1 MGFLISQ
8 IRGINKSS
16 FMFTAYLIHL
26 LILVGIY
33 LILTLSLQLTI
44 GFSGLLNLGHIAFY
58 AIGAYT
64 SALLLLIGWPWWL
77 AFILAG
83 LIAMV
88 FGFLLSLPTNK
99 LKGDYL
105 ALATL
110 GFSFVIYAVA
120 LNWTGLTRGPL
131 GLPGIPRPEIFGI
144 AFSNNTAFLI
154 LTIIIALISYLI
166 IRKMTVSPFGRVLQA
181 TRDNELATRVL
192 GKNAFKMKSISM
204 GVSAFFAGIA
214 GSLYASYI
222 TFIDPSSFTLMQ
234 LIPIVCIVIIG
245 GLASLKGTVIATII
259 LVLLPEPLRFIGFP
273 SSIIGPM
280 RQIIYALILLLIL
293 VYRPKGFYGKVE
305 LG

>member
-1 MGFLISQ
+1 
-8 IRGINKSS
+8 
-16 FMFTAYLIHL
+16 MFSAYLIHL

-33 LILTLSLQLTI
+33 LILTLSLQITL

-64 SALLLLIGWPWWL
+64 SALLLLAGWPWWL
-77 AFILAG
+77 CFILAG
-83 LIAMV
+83 IVAML

-120 LNWTGLTRGPL
+120 LNWIGLTRGPL
-131 GLPGIPRPEIFGI
+131 GLPGIPKPEIFNI
-144 AFSNNTAFLI
+144 SFFSNTSFLI
-154 LTIIIALISYLI
+154 LIIIIFLITYLI
-166 IRKMTVSPFGRVLQA
+166 IKKITTSPFGKVLQA
-181 TRDNELATRVL
+181 TRDNGLAVRVL
-192 GKNAFKMKSISM
+192 GKNTFKIKSISLA
-204 GVSAFFAGIA
+204 VSAFFAGIA

-234 LIPIVCIVIIG
+234 LIPVACIVIIG
-245 GLASLKGTVIATII
+245 GLASLKGTIVATII

-280 RQIIYALILLLIL
+280 RQIIYALLLLLIL
-293 VYRPKGFYGKVE
+293 IYRPKGFYGQVE
-305 LG
+305 LE

>member
-1 MGFLISQ
+1 MLFRS
-8 IRGINKSS
+8 
-16 FMFTAYLIHL
+16 
-26 LILVGIY
+26 Y
-33 LILTLSLQLTI
+33 LILTLSLQITL

-64 SALLLLIGWPWWL
+64 SALLLLAGWPWWL
-77 AFILAG
+77 CFILSG
-83 LIAMV
+83 LVAMI

-110 GFSFVIYAVA
+110 GFSFVIYAVL

-144 AFSNNTAFLI
+144 TFSSNLSFLI
-154 LTIIIALISYLI
+154 LTIIIVLISYLI
-166 IRKMTVSPFGRVLQA
+166 IRKITTSPFGKVMQA

-192 GKNAFKMKSISM
+192 GKNTFKIKSISM
-204 GVSAFFAGIA
+204 ASSAFFAGLA

-234 LIPIVCIVIIG
+234 LIPVLVIVIIG
-245 GLASLKGTVIATII
+245 GLASLKGTTIATII

-273 SSIIGPM
+273 SSIVGPM

-293 VYRPKGFYGKVE
+293 IYRPRGFYGKVE
-305 LG
+305 LE